1 MSDSLKQ
8 SSTDKSK
15 QRKNAHVAFSC
26 FAFFAGMIC
35 LAYASV
41 PLYSLFCKVTG
52 YGGTTKRSEIASQT
66 VLDKTINVRFDS
78 NIGDSALGWKFKP
91 LQREVKIKIGE
102 QTKIAYMAE
111 NTISV
116 PTTGT
121 ATFNVTP
128 QAAGA
133 YFNKMECFCF
143 TETTLQPGESMD
155 MPVVFFIDPEIV
167 NAVETKNIGTITLSY
182 TFYEADEPA
191 QVSAVSGNKNQSAKP
206 LAPAENL
213 DTKTPMLGDEESDI
227 AGNRG

>member
-1 MSDSLKQ
+1 MNDTVQKTD
-8 SSTDKSK
+8 TDKSSK
-15 QRKNAHVAFSC
+15 HKNARLAFSC
-26 FAFFAGMIC
+26 FAFFTGMLC

-41 PLYSLFCKVTG
+41 PLYNLFCKVTG
-52 YGGTTKRSEIASQT
+52 YGGTTQRSEIASQT
-66 VLDKTINVRFDS
+66 ILDKTINVRFDS

-91 LQREVKIKIGE
+91 LQREVTIKIGE
-102 QTKIAYMAE
+102 QKQIAYSAE
-111 NTISV
+111 NTLSV

-143 TETTLQPGESMD
+143 TETTLQPGESME

-182 TFYEADEPA
+182 TFYEVDEPA
-191 QVSAVSGNKNQSAKP
+191 QISAVSAGKNQSVET
-206 LAPAENL
+206 LAPTEKPS
-213 DTKTPMLGDEESDI
+213 TKTPKLGDEESDI